1 VWWQYIIGVAVL
13 IVVIYSF
20 MVTVGYRTRL
30 LTRRTDRT
38 AEEMYD
44 SYAGLTRRQRRQA
57 RKRAVLEQRSGDG
70 QADR

>member
-1 VWWQYIIGVAVL
+1 MWWQYIIGVAVL

-38 AEEMYD
+38 AEMSD

-70 QADR
+70 RADR